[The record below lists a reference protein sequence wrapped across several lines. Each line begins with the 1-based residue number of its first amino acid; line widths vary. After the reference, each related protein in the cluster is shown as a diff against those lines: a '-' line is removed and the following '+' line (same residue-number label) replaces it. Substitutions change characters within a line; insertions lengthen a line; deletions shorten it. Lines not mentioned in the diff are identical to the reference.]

1 MATSVEAELSALRDG
16 LALCLSL
23 NIPAVEI
30 EIDAKVVVDWINNGN
45 ISILTFL
52 PLDCR
57 MLASRIPQVKL
68 THCYL
73 EANKCANAL
82 DRKGPFN

>member
-1 MATSVEAELSALRDG
+1 MEAELSALRDG

-52 PLDCR
+52 P
-57 MLASRIPQVKL
+57 
-68 THCYL
+68 
-73 EANKCANAL
+73 
-82 DRKGPFN
+82 

>member
-52 PLDCR
+52 PLLWIVGR
-57 MLASRIPQVKL
+57 SLVASLRL
-68 THCYL
+68 S
-73 EANKCANAL
+73 
-82 DRKGPFN
+82 

>member
-1 MATSVEAELSALRDG
+1 MNRDVHGGWVKGFTRNIGVATSVEAELWALRDG

-52 PLDCR
+52 PL
-57 MLASRIPQVKL
+57 LWIATLVASLRL
-68 THCYL
+68 S
-73 EANKCANAL
+73 
-82 DRKGPFN
+82 